1 MHEVWCENGA
11 CSRRTSQA
19 GLRSAHIR
27 VHKVQQRRSVHR
39 GIRSIFA
46 VVAGRQGQLGHS
58 RSAPRLPRHYSDR
71 PVPKKPFKYEELAA
85 IRARLK
91 RAPIER

>member
-46 VVAGRQGQLGHS
+46 VVAGRQGQLGH
-58 RSAPRLPRHYSDR
+58 PVPRHGYPGITCKTD
-71 PVPKKPFKYEELAA
+71 
-85 IRARLK
+85 
-91 RAPIER
+91 